1 MTNLPARGPSSRRTA
16 KVLITGPSGAGTT
29 TFISTLRGAASAATE
44 RGAAP
49 QLRPAAHSDTATDV
63 ARLDVADDLS
73 LVVYGTPAHDRFGF
87 LVDLLAHG
95 ALGYVLLVDGSGP
108 DRLAD
113 ARGIRR
119 RFEQAYRVP
128 SVVAVTKLPGHVHG
142 FEERVRDEL
151 ELPTAV
157 PVLSADTREPAE
169 VRRAVVTLLTV
180 ALERAAARSA
190 AVGAHVRL
198 GDVG

>member
-1 MTNLPARGPSSRRTA
+1 MTSLSVSAPSSRRTA
-16 KVLITGPSGAGTT
+16 KVLITGPPGAGTT
-29 TFISTLRGAASAATE
+29 TFVSTLRGAASAATE

-49 QLRPAAHSDTATDV
+49 QARAAARSHTATDV
-63 ARLDVADDLS
+63 ARLEVADDLS

-87 LVDLLAHG
+87 LVDLLADRMV
-95 ALGYVLLVDGSGP
+95 GYVLLVDGSGP
-108 DRLAD
+108 DRIAD

-142 FEERVRDEL
+142 VEERVRDEL
-151 ELPTAV
+151 GLPTAV
-157 PVLSADTREPAE
+157 PVLSTDTREPAE

-180 ALERAAARSA
+180 ASERAAARSA
-190 AVGAHVRL
+190 AVGFHVGL